1 MNSIVSHIAILVP
14 SVEAAAAR
22 LEGKGFDIAPP
33 DTFEK
38 EGTREIYVEFAKAAS
53 LLLVEAAGPGPYQRA
68 LEKRGPGLH
77 HFGIDVPTLTPFL
90 LRAEKA
96 GWRQHSTNA
105 VTILRSGTAWLHA
118 PGFPGLLEVQEREE
132 KEMKKA
138 PPFLTKVEL
147 PLAKDMEEMLEA
159 VGLEKLVTSGAP
171 ALWIGETRLLLPLQ

>member
-1 MNSIVSHIAILVP
+1 MVSHVALLTS
-14 SVEAAAAR
+14 SVAAAAKK
-22 LEGKGFDIAPP
+22 LEGHGYDIGPV

-38 EGTREIYVEFAKAAS
+38 EGTREIYVNYANAAS

-96 GWRQHSTNA
+96 GWRQHSTSA
-105 VTILRSGTAWLHA
+105 VTILRSGTAWLYA

-132 KEMKKA
+132 EEMKKA
-138 PPFLTKVEL
+138 PPFITKVEL
-147 PLAKDMEEMLEA
+147 PLANDADELLKA
-159 VGLEKLVTSGAP
+159 VDLAGLVIPGEPV
-171 ALWIGETRLLLPLQ
+171 LWIGETRLPLPLR